1 VTSEHFG
8 VEDAKSAL
16 RTAYPALDDA
26 LAKRQ
31 ITIMDRHD
39 WYTPGAG
46 FDAGAVVG
54 GWLAHEEQAR
64 SRGFSGYR
72 LTGDTLWLEAHQW
85 EAFSRYEEL
94 VNEAFGSRRMI
105 ALCTYCMGKCGAS
118 EVLDVVSTHAFAVAR
133 RHGEWQVVESPTI
146 RQAKE
151 ELAELNATLAER
163 VDQATQE
170 LRSLIG
176 HKEALLQEVHHRV
189 KNNLQVVANLLTMRS
204 RAAPEEARQVLIDTA
219 ERVHAI
225 SAVHEALYQEAENDK
240 VDLLG
245 RLKTIGTRLA
255 ETYSVDDRIAIKVT
269 GDELAL
275 PLNIAV
281 PTALLANELMSNAL
295 KHAYPQDERGDI
307 EVRVISSSSQ
317 GFALVVADRGVGL
330 PALRPEARGSGL
342 HIARALAKQV
352 GGTLSVE
359 ARDGGGTEARLEV
372 GSA

>member
-1 VTSEHFG
+1 
-8 VEDAKSAL
+8 
-16 RTAYPALDDA
+16 
-26 LAKRQ
+26 
-31 ITIMDRHD
+31 
-39 WYTPGAG
+39 
-46 FDAGAVVG
+46 
-54 GWLAHEEQAR
+54 
-64 SRGFSGYR
+64 
-72 LTGDTLWLEAHQW
+72 
-85 EAFSRYEEL
+85 
-94 VNEAFGSRRMI
+94 
-105 ALCTYCMGKCGAS
+105 
-118 EVLDVVSTHAFAVAR
+118 
-133 RHGEWQVVESPTI
+133 
-146 RQAKE
+146 
-151 ELAELNATLAER
+151 
-163 VDQATQE
+163 
-170 LRSLIG
+170 
-176 HKEALLQEVHHRV
+176 
-189 KNNLQVVANLLTMRS
+189 
-204 RAAPEEARQVLIDTA
+204 
-219 ERVHAI
+219 VHAI

-255 ETYSVDDRIAIKVT
+255 ETYSVHDRIAIKVT

-317 GFALVVADRGVGL
+317 GFALVVADRAVGL